1 MNDAAAAAAR
11 FAAAVADEV
20 DVAYTTHETPVGP
33 LLLAA
38 TTHGL
43 VRIAYGDPDRALDQ
57 LARKLSP
64 RILEAPKRLDIVR
77 RELDEYFARKRT
89 RFDVDLDWALVSD
102 FGRRVLGATAA
113 VPYGETATYGQVAG
127 AAGNPKAARAAGRAL
142 NTNPI
147 PIIVPC
153 HRIVGASGALV
164 GYAGGLERKVS
175 LLQLESRPSP
185 EPSGPSGPA

>member
-1 MNDAAAAAAR
+1 MSEQAAAR
-11 FAAAVADEV
+11 FVAAAAPDV
-20 DVAYTTHETPVGP
+20 DVTYVVEDSPLGP

-38 TTHGL
+38 TPRGL
-43 VRIAYGDPDRALDQ
+43 VRIAYGDPDAVLDQ

-64 RILEAPKRLDIVR
+64 RILEAPARLDDVR
-77 RELDEYFARKRT
+77 RELDEYFAHGRT
-89 RFDVDLDWALVSD
+89 RFDVALDWALVSD
-102 FGRRVLGATAA
+102 FGRRVLGATAR
-113 VPYGETATYGQVAG
+113 VPFGETATYGQMAA

-164 GYAGGLERKVS
+164 GYAGGLDRKIS
-175 LLQLESRPSP
+175 LLELEGRPHESSRR
-185 EPSGPSGPA
+185 

>member
-1 MNDAAAAAAR
+1 MSEQAAAR
-11 FAAAVADEV
+11 FVATAAPDV
-20 DVAYTTHETPVGP
+20 DVTYTTTDSPLGP

-38 TTHGL
+38 TPQGL
-43 VRIAYGDPDRALDQ
+43 VRIAYGDADEVLDA

-64 RILEAPKRLDIVR
+64 RILEAPQRLDVVR

-89 RFDVDLDWALVSD
+89 RFDVQLDWALVSE

-113 VPYGETATYGQVAG
+113 VPFGETSTYGQVAG

-175 LLQLESRPSP
+175 LLDLERA
-185 EPSGPSGPA
+185 SGPSGPA